1 MWFLLAGLVIT
12 ALAVMA
18 DILLYRSLANYSPTL
33 RRTVRVINLLTTLY
47 SLVFLFVYAFQLIYF
62 HDMLWGVFLYM
73 IFNFPKLI
81 FLFWWLL
88 AVGPVPKERFT
99 TLRKAGISVGIG
111 MAVFVFLVMLYGALI
126 GRTHMV
132 VKEVVV
138 RSDRLPQNFSGFRV
152 LHFSDFHLGSFYHDR
167 FIKRAVEKINELDA
181 DIILFTGDIVNDRSL
196 EMEPFIATLAR
207 LRARHGVYSVLG
219 NYDYGD
225 YYDWQNIRQKEDNF
239 NQMLMN
245 HHLMGWDLLID
256 EHRMIRM
263 GNDSIVLLGV
273 GNWGDPPFQ
282 QYGNL
287 EKAYEGVNREMFAIL
302 MSHNPVH
309 WRKEVLSDTPI
320 DLTLSGHAHAMQMQA
335 GNVSPAALRYKD
347 WAGLF
352 REGNQY
358 MYVNQGIGNIFFPMR
373 IGNAYPEIT
382 ILELR
387 ANQ

>member
-1 MWFLLAGLVIT
+1 
-12 ALAVMA
+12 
-18 DILLYRSLANYSPTL
+18 
-33 RRTVRVINLLTTLY
+33 
-47 SLVFLFVYAFQLIYF
+47 
-62 HDMLWGVFLYM
+62 LWGVFLYM

-81 FLFWWLL
+81 FLLWWLL

-99 TLRKAGISVGIG
+99 ALRKAGISVGIG
-111 MAVFVFLVMLYGALI
+111 LAVFVFLVMLYGGLV
-126 GRTHMV
+126 GRTHIV
-132 VKEVVV
+132 VKEVVIE
-138 RSDRLPQNFSGFRV
+138 SERLPQSFSGFRI
-152 LHFSDFHLGSFYHDR
+152 LQFSDFHLGSFYHDH
-167 FIKRAVEKINELDA
+167 FIKRVVEKINALDA

-196 EMEPFIATLAR
+196 EMEPFIATLSR

-219 NYDYGD
+219 NHDYGD
-225 YYDWQNIRQKEDNF
+225 YYDWQNLQQKKDNF
-239 NQMLMN
+239 DRMLEN

-282 QYGNL
+282 QYGDL
-287 EKAYEGVNREMFAIL
+287 AKAYAGVSRELFAVL

-309 WRKEVLSDTPI
+309 WRDQVLPDTPI
-320 DLTLSGHAHAMQMQA
+320 DLTLSGHTHAMQMRVGQ
-335 GNVSPAALRYKD
+335 VSPAALRYKD

-352 REGNQY
+352 REGNQF

-373 IGNAYPEIT
+373 IGNAWPEIT

-387 ANQ
+387 TRR